1 MTLGNH
7 VVPLRN
13 RAEHTIRSVS
23 PATPSDE
30 CLEIRKILDRI
41 GDKWSLQVVGAL
53 TDGPRRF
60 SDLRRQ
66 LTGVSQR
73 MLTLTLRLLERD
85 GLLIRTVYSTI
96 PPSVE
101 YELSPLGLTL
111 TEPVRILANWA
122 RRHSGEIKLARERF
136 DRDVGEASPQARK
149 PEPAQHY

>member
-7 VVPLRN
+7 VALGRT
-13 RAEHTIRSVS
+13 RAEHTIRSTP
-23 PATPSDE
+23 PAPPTDE
-30 CLEIRKILDRI
+30 CHEIRKILDRI

-60 SDLRRQ
+60 SDIRRQ
-66 LTGVSQR
+66 LTGISQR

-85 GLLIRTVYSTI
+85 GLLTRTVYPTI

-101 YELSPLGLTL
+101 YELTPLGMTL

-122 RRHSGEIKLARERF
+122 RMHSNEIKAARERF
-136 DRDVGEASPQARK
+136 DRGTGEVAPQIRE
-149 PEPAQHY
+149 PEPAQRY